1 LLQFEASEPR
11 PVWAILDSAG
21 ARRFTGQVTLHLE
34 PTVFTYFQDGEI
46 YLAEREGDAPF
57 AQRLIEY
64 GVLSDTELEAGT
76 VRLGGIQHLG
86 RLFERVPSLNRDQ
99 VELALEVITSELVGE
114 IADHT
119 VLTTTIATYRHHPS
133 GVNKWFRKLGA
144 PTTNETGSSEEPW
157 ADEVLT
163 EEAVA
168 EEAVAAIAEFHRSL
182 MEETP
187 DLEVVADELSID
199 PDDLI
204 IPEAPSYYAPDSPAP
219 ATLTATSLTPATA
232 VRFDPPTTPAAGIPG
247 ILTPGTITPGT
258 ITERIW
264 FRDPLLDPEP
274 ASRPDEREAERV
286 TEPATQSHAQPA
298 PQPASEWAD
307 EVRRDVQRERPAHV
321 EFDLSRVIDAVAK
334 ENDGVTVPF
343 GNDADIDESV
353 RAAVREA
360 LAEIQAATRPRPV
373 DDLSPA
379 LLQRA
384 LDSVPDY
391 VPDHIS
397 DAIGNRSDI
406 GADPLIDDPNR
417 PPWLPDRATR
427 QTASTGPSTP
437 VDATKPE
444 EHTGTHSA
452 QPTDGSA
459 TGLRRLIGGSRKP

>member
-1 LLQFEASEPR
+1 
-11 PVWAILDSAG
+11 VWAILDSAG

-46 YLAEREGDAPF
+46 YLAEREGDVPF

-99 VELALEVITSELVGE
+99 VELALEVITGELVGE

-144 PTTNETGSSEEPW
+144 PTTNENGTTNEPW
-157 ADEVLT
+157 ADDVLT

-182 MEETP
+182 IEETT
-187 DLEVVADELSID
+187 DLELAAAELTID

-232 VRFDPPTTPAAGIPG
+232 ARFDPPTTPAAGIPG
-247 ILTPGTITPGT
+247 VVIPGT

-274 ASRPDEREAERV
+274 VSMPADPEAERAA
-286 TEPATQSHAQPA
+286 EPA
-298 PQPASEWAD
+298 PQPVTQPVSEWATD
-307 EVRRDVQRERPAHV
+307 VERDVRRERPAPM

-334 ENDGVTVPF
+334 ENDGVSVPF

-360 LAEIQAATRPRPV
+360 LAEIQAATRPRPI
-373 DDLSPA
+373 DELSPA

-391 VPDHIS
+391 VPDHVLPHLS
-397 DAIGNRSDI
+397 DTQSLRSDI
-406 GADPLIDDPNR
+406 GADPLVDDPNR

-427 QTASTGPSTP
+427 QTEAAGGSAQPA
-437 VDATKPE
+437 ATKSDEP
-444 EHTGTHSA
+444 TGSHSA
-452 QPTDGSA
+452 QPTDGSG